1 MNVKLEREREET
13 FGEIFP
19 RSPYHTRLIFTWS
32 YAETCCAFWEIFL
45 IFIYF
50 YDDEKILQFTAHFLF
65 IMKRNFTPTSS
76 PRYNPRNAVDK
87 HYFNLHLKNI
97 SSVSFYECMI
107 YEENNAFTFFQFHIV
122 GMYEKPTRNFLIK
135 AELTWN
141 NFISSMSSLL
151 IFFNFC

>member
-1 MNVKLEREREET
+1 MILAQTQSLCLAGCTQLNFLHLITSADRVDMNVKLEREREET

-50 YDDEKILQFTAHFLF
+50 YDDVKILQFTAHFRF

-97 SSVSFYECMI
+97 SSVSFYECAWYMRKTMLSPS
-107 YEENNAFTFFQFHIV
+107 FS
-122 GMYEKPTRNFLIK
+122 
-135 AELTWN
+135 
-141 NFISSMSSLL
+141 FIS
-151 IFFNFC
+151 